1 MQWKE
6 EKIMFC
12 KYCGKK
18 VDEGSKFCNACGG
31 DLMSDNANE
40 TSTDLVASST
50 EKHIDNG
57 TVPYVKHWEFVTKVG
72 GSGYAYT
79 MVDVD
84 GTAININKF
93 NSYLF
98 FKWGKKSASLDVRNI
113 ISVYQK
119 KKIRPLIV
127 MCLIAS
133 ILGAMNSNGISIILA
148 IVCLFQLFDK
158 LIVIQHKNG
167 TAKITDCTG
176 SNTEIVEFFDYIR
189 KYNPDSIRVNI

>member
-1 MQWKE
+1 
-6 EKIMFC
+6 MFC

-31 DLMSDNANE
+31 DLVSDSANR
-40 TSTDLVASST
+40 TSNDLVASST
-50 EKHIDNG
+50 EKHIDDRA
-57 TVPYVKHWEFVTKVG
+57 VPCVKHWEFVTKVG
-72 GSGYAYT
+72 GSGNAYT

-84 GTAININKF
+84 GTAINIKKF

-113 ISVYQK
+113 ISVYQE

-127 MCLIAS
+127 ICLILS
-133 ILGAMNSNGISIILA
+133 ILGAINSQGISIIIA
-148 IVCLFQLFDK
+148 ILCFFQLFDK
-158 LIVIQHKNG
+158 SIVIQHKNG

-176 SNTEIVEFFDYIR
+176 TNTEIVEFFEYIR
-189 KYNPDSIRVNI
+189 KYNPDSIRINI